1 MEIQPEIK
9 EKDIVEIMEESD
21 INPSKKL
28 GQHILTDEKAIET
41 FANNIERGGNVIEIG
56 PGPGNITSKVA
67 DRAKKV
73 VAIEIDRKFEPVLSQ
88 LQEDHKSV
96 SVVYKDV
103 LNLNLENLIKSDRE
117 GSGWQIISNLPF
129 HITEPFFKQ
138 IIDLPITDAVL
149 ILGKQVVDR
158 MQIEDPNDEDFSRT
172 GLIVQTFFEYS
183 ILMRLPSSYFYPE
196 PGTDSAMVV
205 LTPRN
210 KAEYKTN
217 KKLSILRHLFL
228 TESKHSPIGKMI
240 KAAYGRVDDDVI
252 RDKKERNRYDRR
264 QTRQELKHVMYGVV
278 SSSDDELPEYDDA
291 SRLFDRIDLSEDILN
306 QPFSALDNQDLKD
319 LVKALNKL

>member
-117 GSGWQIISNLPF
+117 GSGWQII
-129 HITEPFFKQ
+129 
-138 IIDLPITDAVL
+138 
-149 ILGKQVVDR
+149 
-158 MQIEDPNDEDFSRT
+158 
-172 GLIVQTFFEYS
+172 
-183 ILMRLPSSYFYPE
+183 
-196 PGTDSAMVV
+196 
-205 LTPRN
+205 
-210 KAEYKTN
+210 
-217 KKLSILRHLFL
+217 
-228 TESKHSPIGKMI
+228 
-240 KAAYGRVDDDVI
+240 
-252 RDKKERNRYDRR
+252 
-264 QTRQELKHVMYGVV
+264 
-278 SSSDDELPEYDDA
+278 
-291 SRLFDRIDLSEDILN
+291 
-306 QPFSALDNQDLKD
+306 
-319 LVKALNKL
+319 